1 MFDLLF
7 GFGVAL
13 VVYLCCGLS
22 CDLFIVFV
30 VVILVCCAFICI
42 VLLGVCC
49 FGCGFWLDW

>member
-1 MFDLLF
+1 MFDLLL

-30 VVILVCCAFICI
+30 VVVLVCCAFICI

-49 FGCGFWLDW
+49 FVCGFWLDW